1 MSQATG
7 KIKYYQ
13 LTASFGFLLTF
24 ILTYV
29 LFKLGFQPYWA
40 FIVSIVMSLM
50 GLIARLVI
58 LRIQIAFPVR
68 RYFRD
73 VIQRISLVVILSIP
87 IPVIVLGL
95 ANGRVMQFFLVLL
108 ASVLSTLIFVWVL
121 GVSKAEQAF
130 VQAKFIQI
138 KNKFFHTS

>member
-1 MSQATG
+1 
-7 KIKYYQ
+7 
-13 LTASFGFLLTF
+13 
-24 ILTYV
+24 
-29 LFKLGFQPYWA
+29 
-40 FIVSIVMSLM
+40 M

-95 ANGRVMQFFLVLL
+95 ANGRVMQFLVLL

-138 KNKFFHTS
+138 KTNFFTLHN